1 MNQKIVALGKV
12 GLATL
17 VNLEEIIKYLLTR
30 IVFIIGGDKVSL
42 LPPLCNER
50 ILVVGNGPS
59 AKEIDLE
66 YVSKK
71 GISILCVNY
80 FASQNEDFFKIRPKY
95 YCAIDPFF
103 YSDQN
108 AASIENEALINALNK
123 VDWDMTYI
131 CLAHQEL
138 PALKN
143 THIKMISLNNLE
155 YFGKY
160 WKYTLYSKNKANFG
174 FQNVILAALYFCIT
188 GNAKTVY
195 LCGVDSDWH
204 RELFVDENNNVYLES
219 VHFYGVEKVNLTAKG
234 DLKKGEYYK
243 YAGYYYKTMEE
254 FYYSSQY
261 AAYKKVDVYNLTLNS
276 YIDVFEKISID
287 VL

>member
-1 MNQKIVALGKV
+1 MGH
-12 GLATL
+12 
-17 VNLEEIIKYLLTR
+17 
-30 IVFIIGGDKVSL
+30 
-42 LPPLCNER
+42 
-50 ILVVGNGPS
+50 
-59 AKEIDLE
+59 
-66 YVSKK
+66 
-71 GISILCVNY
+71 
-80 FASQNEDFFKIRPKY
+80 
-95 YCAIDPFF
+95 
-103 YSDQN
+103 
-108 AASIENEALINALNK
+108 
-123 VDWDMTYI
+123 TYI

-234 DLKKGEYYK
+234 DLKKGEY
-243 YAGYYYKTMEE
+243 
-254 FYYSSQY
+254 
-261 AAYKKVDVYNLTLNS
+261 
-276 YIDVFEKISID
+276 
-287 VL
+287 